1 MILSVSRRTDIPAF
15 YSEWFFRR
23 LQERNVLI
31 RNPMNP
37 RLVSSVSLDPQV
49 IDGIVFWTKNPSK
62 MLKSLHLLEDYAY
75 YFQVTINSYGRA
87 VEPGLPPQEEILASF
102 KRLSTRIGNTRM
114 IWRYDPILITQEF
127 DEEFHAREF
136 SKLARTLA
144 GYTKRCVLSFLDL
157 YRKTERNM
165 KPLGPTFMSE
175 EIMLRLAG
183 ILAPI
188 AQECGLLLETCSE
201 EIDLLNPFGIRHGKC
216 IDPDLISDITGHKL
230 NISKDPNQRPEC
242 GCVASIDLGAYNTC
256 SYGCLYCYANFN
268 PRAVAGQVPLHD
280 PISPLLIGELTPR
293 DRVVERKVR
302 SLVAPQSELF

>member
-23 LQERNVLI
+23 LKERSVLI
-31 RNPMNP
+31 RNPRNP

-49 IDGIVFWTKNPSK
+49 IDCIVFWTKNPSK
-62 MLKSLHLLEDYAY
+62 MLEHLHLLAGYNY
-75 YFQVTINSYGRA
+75 YFQVTINGYGKT
-87 VEPGLPPQEEILASF
+87 VEPGLPPQEDILAAF
-102 KRLSTRIGNTRM
+102 KELSRRIGSIRM
-114 IWRYDPILITQEF
+114 IWRYDPIIITKEF

-136 SKLARTLA
+136 SKLARSLA
-144 GYTKRCVLSFLDL
+144 GYTNRCVFSFVDL

-165 KPLGPTFMSE
+165 KSLEPTFMSE

-188 AQECGLLLETCSE
+188 AQEYGLLLETCSE
-201 EIDLLNPFGIRHGKC
+201 EIDLLTRFGIRHGKC
-216 IDPDLISDITGHKL
+216 IDPDLISQIIGQDL
-230 NISKDPNQRPEC
+230 LVSKDPNQRPEC

-268 PRAVAGQVPLHD
+268 PRAVAGQVPRHI
-280 PISPLLIGELTPR
+280 PTSPLLIGELGPT

-302 SLVAPQSELF
+302 SLVTKQRRLF